1 MKRALILSA
10 LISILFL
17 AAPVSASTP
26 LITPPP
32 RQVEWLPAAV
42 TVGRGI
48 AISAASPEEQQIGRV
63 IAQEFTRLHAI
74 PTARNAKGAMEVVL
88 ALSASPRGK
97 ALLDASAQASQYRA
111 APGDEKYLLETGANR
126 VVIVAETPR
135 GLLYGGM
142 TLLQMATKA
151 GGRTEIAG
159 ARMVDYPQL
168 GFRSLHICIFPNTE
182 LEGVRQAILLAARY
196 KYNAIVIEPWA
207 SLKSVKHP
215 ETAYEHTYTPD
226 QIRPLIHLGKALQME
241 MIPMLNSWGHASG
254 MRGNSAQH
262 VVLDRFP
269 QFKPLYEEDGWSFCL
284 TNPDIYPH
292 LFDRYGELL
301 ELFENPRYFHLGL
314 DEAWG
319 HRGLME
325 SNRCRGENPRET
337 LAAHLKKIVGYFSER
352 NIQVFMWHDMFIQRD
367 HPTLGRLS
375 PANSIP
381 PFNSHLVLEQL
392 PKNVIMAAWNYSAT
406 QEWPVMQYFEEKGF
420 PVVACPWKVRK
431 NAVQM
436 VETSKKLGIMG
447 MMQTTWDS
455 LDVTLPTVG
464 EAGVVAWTEP
474 GFKIDA
480 IPYDGG
486 FLNPIRQLSI
496 TSLPKLENTLRS
508 SARR

>member
-1 MKRALILSA
+1 MKRVLLLYALA
-10 LISILFL
+10 SILLL
-17 AAPVSASTP
+17 AARVSATEP

-32 RQVEWLPAAV
+32 QEVEWLPSAV
-42 TVGRGI
+42 AVGRGI
-48 AISAASPEEQQIGRV
+48 AINAASPEEQQIGR
-63 IAQEFTRLHAI
+63 ILEQEFSRLHGI
-74 PTARNAKGAMEVVL
+74 PTSRGTRGAVEVVL
-88 ALSASPRGK
+88 ALAVTPRGK
-97 ALLDASAQASQYRA
+97 ARLDASAQEARYRA
-111 APGDEKYLLETGANR
+111 APGDEKYLLETGPNQ
-126 VVIVAETPR
+126 VLIVAETPR

-142 TLLQMATKA
+142 TLLQMVSKTNN
-151 GGRTEIAG
+151 RTEIAG
-159 ARMVDYPQL
+159 ASMVDYPRL

-207 SLKSVKHP
+207 SLKSAKHP

-226 QIRPLIHLGKALQME
+226 QIRPLVHLGKALQME

-254 MRGNSAQH
+254 MRGGSSQH

-284 TNPDIYPH
+284 TNPDIYTQ

-301 ELFENPRYFHLGL
+301 DLFEQPKYFHLGL

-337 LAAHLKKIVGYFSER
+337 LAAHLRKIVGYFSER
-352 NIQVFMWHDMFIQRD
+352 DIQVFMWHDMFIQRD

-375 PANSIP
+375 PANSVP
-381 PFNSHLVLEQL
+381 PFDSYLVLDQL

-406 QEWPVMQYFEEKGF
+406 QEWPVMQYFQEKGF

-436 VETSKKLGIMG
+436 VETAKKLSIMG

-464 EAGVVAWTEP
+464 EAGVVAWTQP
-474 GFKIDA
+474 GFDIDK
-480 IPYDGG
+480 IPYDEG
-486 FLNPIRQLSI
+486 FLNPIRQLPI
-496 TSLPKLENTLRS
+496 TALPKLEKTLKAQR
-508 SARR
+508 

>member
-1 MKRALILSA
+1 MKRAFIVSA
-10 LISILFL
+10 LVHILML
-17 AAPVSASTP
+17 AALPSAAAP

-32 RQVEWLPAAV
+32 RHVEWSTTAV
-42 TVGRGI
+42 SAGRGLAI
-48 AISAASPEEQQIGRV
+48 ASASPEEQQIGR
-63 IAQEFTRLHAI
+63 ILAQEFSRLHGI
-74 PTARNAKGAMEVVL
+74 PQAAEAKGALHVVL
-88 ALSASPRGK
+88 ALSASQRGK
-97 ALLDASAQASQYRA
+97 TALNASTLADRYRA
-111 APGDEKYLLETGANR
+111 APGDEKYLLDTSGNQA
-126 VVIVAETPR
+126 VIVAETPR

-142 TLLQMATKA
+142 TLLQMVSKTGNRA
-151 GGRTEIAG
+151 EIAG
-159 ARMVDYPQL
+159 AKMVDYPQL

-207 SLKSVKHP
+207 SLKSAKHP
-215 ETAYEHTYTPD
+215 ETAYEHTYTPE
-226 QIRPLIHLGKALQME
+226 QIRPLIQLGKALQME

-301 ELFENPRYFHLGL
+301 ELFENPKYFHLGL

-319 HRGLME
+319 HRGLMK
-325 SNRCRGENPRET
+325 SDRCRGENPRET
-337 LAAHLKKIVGYFSER
+337 LAAHLQKIVGYFSER

-381 PFNSHLVLEQL
+381 PFDSHLVLEQL

-406 QEWPVMQYFEEKGF
+406 TEWPVMKYFEEKGF

-436 VETSKKLGIMG
+436 VETSKNLGIMG

-474 GFKIDA
+474 GFNIDA

-486 FLNPIRQLSI
+486 FLNPIRQLPI
-496 TSLPKLENTLRS
+496 ASLPKLENTLATRK
-508 SARR
+508 

>member
-1 MKRALILSA
+1 MKRAFLYSVLASFLILA
-10 LISILFL
+10 AQPAL
-17 AAPVSASTP
+17 AAP

-32 RQVEWLPAAV
+32 RHVEWTPAAV
-42 TVGRGI
+42 PVGRGI
-48 AISAASPEEQQIGRV
+48 AISATSPEERQIGRV
-63 IAQEFTRLHAI
+63 LEQEFRRLHGIAG
-74 PTARNAKGAMEVVL
+74 AKGTKGALEVVL
-88 ALSASPRGK
+88 ALAGSPRGK
-97 ALLDASAQASQYRA
+97 AQLEASAQAARYKA

-142 TLLQMATKA
+142 TLLQMVTKT
-151 GGRTEIAG
+151 GSLSEVAG
-159 ARMVDYPQL
+159 ASMVDYPQL

-196 KYNAIVIEPWA
+196 KYNAIVLEPWA
-207 SLKSVKHP
+207 SLKSASHP
-215 ETAYEHTYTPD
+215 ETAYEHTYTPE

-284 TNPDIYPH
+284 TNPAIYGQ

-301 ELFENPRYFHLGL
+301 ALFENPKYFHLGL

-325 SNRCRGENPRET
+325 SNLCRGENPRAT
-337 LAAHLKKIVGYFSER
+337 LTAHLKKIVGYFSER

-381 PFNSHLVLEQL
+381 PFNSHLVLEEL

-406 QEWPVMQYFEEKGF
+406 TEWPVMQYFQEKGF

-436 VETSKKLGIMG
+436 VDTSKKLGIMG

-464 EAGVVAWTEP
+464 EAGVVAWSEP
-474 GFKIDA
+474 GFNIDA

-486 FLNPIRQLSI
+486 FLNPIRQLPI
-496 TSLPKLENTLRS
+496 TSLPKLENTLGPGR
-508 SARR
+508 